1 MTIENTPLEIAQIEV
16 GLGCIGIA
24 PCPGRGSRKT
34 YGRRRDRN
42 LNADLCR
49 IKAWGAVAV
58 VSVLEEHEMGW
69 LQVPHLG
76 EEIERHGM
84 EWLLLPVKDGNVPDE
99 GAEHIWS
106 ERGPRIRAMVEDGR
120 RVLFHCRAGR
130 GRSGMMAARTLIE
143 LGWGADAAIAEVRR
157 VRQGAI
163 ERPGQEAAV
172 RSWGGVTTMSKS
184 PTVYGAAFGL
194 AALQKAGYG
203 DSRLAQAFRLTLQRQ
218 KERNGKPAVGQDER
232 MMASSLKKAPEG

>member
-1 MTIENTPLEIAQIEV
+1 MTIANTPLEIAQIEV

-42 LNADLCR
+42 LNVDLCR

-99 GAEHIWS
+99 AAEQVWS
-106 ERGPRIRAMVEDGR
+106 EHGPRIRAMVEDGR

-130 GRSGMMAARTLIE
+130 GRSGMMAARVLIE

-157 VRQGAI
+157 VRQGAL

-172 RSWGGVTTMSKS
+172 RSWGGMITMNKS
-184 PTVYGAAFGL
+184 PTIYGAAASL
-194 AALQKAGYG
+194 AA
-203 DSRLAQAFRLTLQRQ
+203 RE

-232 MMASSLKKAPEG
+232 MMVSSLKKAPEG